1 MNISHYLSQSYPSPP
16 CWELVATVLQQERG
30 LAVTAYK
37 TVNHSIRS
45 IAAAFS
51 LALHKSPHGFRQAE
65 APEDYAVVLMG
76 RSRALGLHHAGVYY
90 EGKVLHALDGDGGLT
105 VLYQDM
111 ETLSAEYQLMEFWVR
126 DPE

>member
-1 MNISHYLSQSYPSPP
+1 MNVSHYLEQSYPAPP

-51 LALHKSPHGFRQAE
+51 LALHKSPHGFCQVD
-65 APEDYAVVLMG
+65 APEDFAVVLMG
-76 RSRALGLHHAGVYY
+76 RTPKLGLHHAGVYY
-90 EGKVLHALDGDGGLT
+90 GGKVLHALDGEGGQT
-105 VLYQDM
+105 VLFQDM
-111 ETLSAEYQLMEFWVR
+111 ETLSAEYQLIEFWTR
-126 DPE
+126 ESE